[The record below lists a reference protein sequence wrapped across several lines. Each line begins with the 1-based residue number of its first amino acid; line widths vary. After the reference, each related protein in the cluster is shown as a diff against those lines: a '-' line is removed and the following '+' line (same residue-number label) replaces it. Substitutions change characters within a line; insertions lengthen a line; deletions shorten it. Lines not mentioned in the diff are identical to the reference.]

1 MIKFKLFLMKHF
13 CVDFVSNTP
22 SKEHL
27 SFWEFALIPQVNAA
41 GDDQGYAIGIG
52 WLFWTFVIYLPK
64 WE

>member
-1 MIKFKLFLMKHF
+1 MKHF